1 MHRKGRARAVDSEDL
16 MPPDARFHAL
26 DRVDCA
32 IVRVLQQRGRDSFAE
47 IGKEVGLSA
56 TSVAERIRRLE
67 RDGVIAGYRAEIS
80 AAGVGYPVMAF
91 ILARPIGPDARFAKV
106 AAERPEI
113 LECYR
118 VTGDM
123 SFVARAVV
131 RDVQHL
137 EELLDHLEP
146 SSSYIVTLVVLSASF
161 GERPVHIAAVGD
173 N

>member
-1 MHRKGRARAVDSEDL
+1 MAARAVISEES
-16 MPPDARFHAL
+16 MPSDARFHAL

-67 RDGVIAGYRAEIS
+67 HAGVILGYKADIAPAS
-80 AAGVGYPVMAF
+80 IGYPVMAF
-91 ILARPIGPDARFAKV
+91 ILARPIGPDARFVKIAG
-106 AAERPEI
+106 ERPEI
-113 LECYR
+113 LECHR
-118 VTGDM
+118 VTGDV

-146 SSSYIVTLVVLSASF
+146 SSSHIVTLLVLSTSF
-161 GERPVHIAAVGD
+161 GERPIDVAVNGTS
-173 N
+173 

>member
-1 MHRKGRARAVDSEDL
+1 
-16 MPPDARFHAL
+16 MPNDARFHAL

-47 IGKEVGLSA
+47 IGKQVGLSA
-56 TSVAERIRRLE
+56 TSVAERVRRLE
-67 RDGVIAGYRAEIS
+67 HAGVILGYKAEIS
-80 AAGVGYPVMAF
+80 AASVGYPVMAF
-91 ILARPIGPDARFAKV
+91 ILARPIGPDARFVKV
-106 AAERPEI
+106 AGERPEI

-118 VTGDM
+118 VTGDV

-146 SSSYIVTLVVLSASF
+146 SSSHIVTLLVLSMSF
-161 GERPVHIAAVGD
+161 GERPIDVTDEGVR
-173 N
+173 